1 MNISSSIKADILV
14 VDDTPDNIRFLSSI
28 LTEAGYSVRPAISG
42 KIALRA
48 AQTITPDLIL
58 LDINMPDMDGY
69 QVCRTLK
76 ENPVTRNVPV
86 IFLSALDDIQ
96 DKVKAFQV
104 GGNDYI
110 SKPFQL
116 EEVLIRIVNQL
127 TINHLQKQVHE
138 RNQELES
145 TLEQLKTTQV
155 QLIQSEKMTALGQ
168 LVAGIAHEIN
178 NPISFIYGNIT
189 PAMNY
194 VQDLLDLI
202 TLYQREYPQPKAAI
216 AHQLEDLDLDFL
228 TEDLAKIMTSMKT
241 GADRIRNIVLGL
253 RNFSRLD
260 EAGCKKANLEEGLES
275 AIAVLR
281 SRLQPEDQPPITITR
296 QYHPLPPI
304 YCYPAQLNQVFFHL
318 FTNAIDTIRQRLAT
332 VPTPDG
338 VITVTTAATP
348 DSLTITIADN
358 GMGMDAETQAQL
370 FNPFFSTKPIGQ
382 GTGLGLPICYQVI
395 TATHNGTI
403 TIDSEPGQ
411 GSQFKL
417 TLPSNLTP
425 IDPEPAEKS

>member
-1 MNISSSIKADILV
+1 MNTSPPAKADILV

-28 LTEAGYSVRPAISG
+28 LTEEGYSVRPAISG

-48 AQTITPDLIL
+48 AKTITPDLIL

-76 ENPVTRNVPV
+76 ENPITQDVPV

-96 DKVKAFQV
+96 DKVKAFHV

-110 SKPFQL
+110 SKPFQM
-116 EEVLIRIVNQL
+116 EEVLARIANQL
-127 TINHLQKQVHE
+127 TINNLQKQVQQ
-138 RNQELES
+138 RNYELES
-145 TLEQLKTTQV
+145 TLEKLKTTQV
-155 QLIQSEKMTALGQ
+155 QLVQSEKMTALGQ

-189 PAMNY
+189 PAMDY

-202 TLYQREYPQPKAAI
+202 ALYQREYPQPKGAI
-216 AHQLEDLDLDFL
+216 AHQLEDLDLEFL
-228 TEDLAKIMTSMKT
+228 TDDLSKIMTSMKT

-260 EAGCKKANLEEGLES
+260 EAGCKLANLEEGLES
-275 AIAVLR
+275 TIAVLR
-281 SRLQPEDQPPITITR
+281 SRLEPENQSPITITR
-296 QYHPLPPI
+296 QYNALPQI

-318 FTNAIDTIRQRLAT
+318 FVNAIDTIRQRLET
-332 VPTPDG
+332 VPTPPG
-338 VITVTTAATP
+338 VITITTEAATEV
-348 DSLTITIADN
+348 LTIAIEDN
-358 GMGMDAETQAQL
+358 GMGMDTETEAQL

-395 TATHNGTI
+395 TATHGGSINVQSELGNGSKFI
-403 TIDSEPGQ
+403 I
-411 GSQFKL
+411 
-417 TLPSNLTP
+417 TLPTDLP
-425 IDPEPAEKS
+425 PMD